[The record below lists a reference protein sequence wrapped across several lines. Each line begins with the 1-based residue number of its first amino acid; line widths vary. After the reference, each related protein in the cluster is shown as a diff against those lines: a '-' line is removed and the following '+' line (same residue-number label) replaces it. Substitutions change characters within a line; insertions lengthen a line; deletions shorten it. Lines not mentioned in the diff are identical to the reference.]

1 MKDIGLHLVLF
12 ALVGLGIVV
21 LSAVFSEVDDVRA
34 LKTVPKRLLLFAVGC
49 GLLVGILLAL
59 EHTVARV
66 S

>member
-1 MKDIGLHLVLF
+1 MRDLGVHLVLF
-12 ALVGLGIVV
+12 ALVGLGIIV

-34 LKTVPKRLLLFAVGC
+34 LKTVPKRLLWFFLGC